1 MRWIKLLRDV
11 KAESGRA
18 VLMLAAV
25 GFALFAVTAM
35 LAAYGIVT
43 REVTRNYMSTNP
55 ASATIDVSE
64 VTPEMLEAARAYPGI
79 SDAEARS
86 VVEARVKVR
95 GEWMR
100 MLLFVVD
107 DFAGVRMNLFVPYSG
122 AAAPADGAMLV
133 EKVAAPLIGAV
144 EGQAIT
150 IKTPHGPETA
160 VRVDGL
166 VHDTTLA
173 PAWQEQSGYGYISR
187 ATLAMLGEPPVLDE
201 LRILVPG
208 VPTQAD
214 LDRIAMGL
222 AEQLKA
228 SGADVHGVKAP
239 PPGRHPHG
247 GQIAIALATFL
258 SFAVLALALAAILV
272 AAVLAATLARQS
284 REIGIMKA
292 VGARSGQIAGMY
304 VALLLGLGVVSLA
317 VSVPPGL
324 WAGGRLS
331 VLMADTMNFTI
342 ADFAPPAWVYA
353 VVVAAGILMPL
364 AAAVLPILKASRITV
379 REAISASG
387 SAAGAVTGAIL
398 ARILSGIGRFSLSYV
413 LAVRNSLRRPGRLA
427 LSIAMLA
434 TAGGLFI
441 TALSVRNGWQV
452 MAAHVLTDRKYD
464 LELTFSEPVTGDAV
478 RGVLAPIAG
487 IETAELW
494 GYEQAALTNRGT
506 IDLMRTYPDGGHGSF
521 AVLGVP
527 DAMSTVALPVRG
539 GRWLEPGDTDAIVLG
554 QGRHLRAGT
563 EVGDRVTLSVE
574 GKPSEW
580 RIVGFVREIGGGGAY
595 VPKAAFDRL
604 YGTADAGKMLRI
616 RLAPGTDRQAAIEMI
631 ESAFNTAALPVERS
645 APLTM
650 LYEAL
655 VGHVEVPVR
664 MIVAAAVL
672 LAAIGG
678 LGLASMMTVNVLE
691 RTREIGIMKAIGASP
706 AVVLRTILGEAV
718 TVAVLSW
725 LVALLVAAPLIL
737 AIGRLAAGMFG
748 SALPFLLPLPAL
760 ALWLGIILVIAAV
773 ASIWP
778 ASRAA
783 RLVVREALAY
793 T

>member
-18 VLMLAAV
+18 LLMLAAF

-55 ASATIDVSE
+55 ASATIDVAE
-64 VTPEMLEAARAYPGI
+64 VTPQMLQAAKAYSGV

-86 VVEARVKVR
+86 VVEARVKVN

-107 DFAGVRMNLFVPYSG
+107 DFASVRMNLFVPFSG
-122 AAAPADGAMLV
+122 ATAPADGAMLV
-133 EKVAAPLIGAV
+133 EKVAAPLIDAV
-144 EGQAIT
+144 EGQTIT
-150 IKTPHGPETA
+150 VKTSHGSETA

-187 ATLAMLGEPPVLDE
+187 ATLALLGEPPVLDE

-208 VPTQAD
+208 TPTQAEVD
-214 LDRIAMGL
+214 HIAMGL
-222 AEQLKA
+222 AEQLKT
-228 SGADVHGVKAP
+228 SGIDVHGVKAP

-258 SFAVLALALAAILV
+258 SFAVMALVLAAILV
-272 AAVLAATLARQS
+272 AAVLSATLARQS

-292 VGARSGQIAGMY
+292 VGARSSQIAGLY
-304 VALLLGLGVVSLA
+304 VVLLLALGVVSLI
-317 VSVPPGL
+317 VSMPPGL
-324 WAGGRLS
+324 WVAGQLS
-331 VLMADTMNFTI
+331 VLMADTMNFTV
-342 ADFAPPAWVYA
+342 ADFAPPVWVYGIVA
-353 VVVAAGILMPL
+353 AAGILMPL
-364 AAAVLPILKASRITV
+364 VAAALPVIRTSRITV
-379 REAISASG
+379 REAISSSG
-387 SAAGAVTGAIL
+387 TTAGTTAGVFAQL
-398 ARILSGIGRFSLSYV
+398 LSGIGKFSLSYV
-413 LAVRNSLRRPGRLA
+413 LAVRNSIRRPGRFA
-427 LSIAMLA
+427 LSIVMLA
-434 TAGGLFI
+434 TAGGLFV
-441 TALSVRNGWQV
+441 TALSVRDGWQA
-452 MAAHVLTDRKYD
+452 MAANVLTDRKYD
-464 LELTFSEPVTGDAV
+464 LELTFSEPVTNSVVRDA
-478 RGVLAPIAG
+478 LAPIPG
-487 IETAELW
+487 IETTELW
-494 GYEQAALTNRGT
+494 GYEQAALSSAGA

-527 DAMSTVALPVRG
+527 AKMSTVALPVRS
-539 GRWLEPGDTDAIVLG
+539 GRWLEPGDTNAIVLG
-554 QGRHLRAGT
+554 EGRHRTAGT
-563 EVGDRVTLSVE
+563 EIGDRVTLSVE

-580 RIVGFVREIGGGGAY
+580 QVVGFVREVGGGGAY
-595 VPKAAFDRL
+595 VPKAAFDQF
-604 YGTADAGKMLRI
+604 YGTADTGKMLRI
-616 RLAPGTDRQAAIEMI
+616 RLVPGTDRTAAIAAIET
-631 ESAFNTAALPVERS
+631 AFNAAALPVERS

-650 LYEAL
+650 LYDAL

-678 LGLASMMTVNVLE
+678 LGLASMMSVNVLE
-691 RTREIGIMKAIGASP
+691 RTREIGIMKAIGAKP
-706 AVVLRTILGEAV
+706 GVVLRIVLGEAV
-718 TVAVLSW
+718 TIAVLSW
-725 LVALLVAAPLIL
+725 LAAIVVAAPLIW
-737 AIGRLAAGMFG
+737 AMGQLAASMFG
-748 SALPFLLPLPAL
+748 SALPFLVSMPAL

-773 ASIWP
+773 ASVWP

>member
-18 VLMLAAV
+18 LLMLAAV
-25 GFALFAVTAM
+25 GFALFAVMTM

-43 REVTRNYMSTNP
+43 REVTRNYVNTNP
-55 ASATIDVSE
+55 ASATIDVTE
-64 VTPEMLEAARAYPGI
+64 VTPQMLESAKAYPGI
-79 SDAEARS
+79 ADAEARS
-86 VVEARVKVR
+86 VIMARVKVG

-107 DFAGVRMNLFVPYSG
+107 DFTAIRMNLFVPYSG
-122 AAAPADGAMLV
+122 AKAPADGAMLV

-144 EGQAIT
+144 EGQTIT

-160 VRVDGL
+160 VRVDGQ

-187 ATLAMLGEPPVLDE
+187 ATLAKLGEPPVLDE

-208 VPTQAD
+208 TPTQTEV
-214 LDRIAMGL
+214 DRVAMGL
-222 AEQLKA
+222 AEALKA
-228 SGADVHGVKAP
+228 ASVDVHGVKVP
-239 PPGRHPHG
+239 PPGQHPHG
-247 GQIAIALATFL
+247 GQIATALATFL
-258 SFAVLALALAAILV
+258 SFAVLALVLAAILV

-292 VGARSGQIAGMY
+292 VGARGSQIAGVY
-304 VALLLGLGVVSLA
+304 VVLLLALGVVSLV

-324 WAGGRLS
+324 WAAGQLS
-331 VLMADTMNFTI
+331 VLMADTMNFTVVN
-342 ADFAPPAWVYA
+342 FTPPLWVYG
-353 VVVAAGILMPL
+353 VVAAAGILMPM
-364 AAAVLPILKASRITV
+364 AAAALPILNASRITV
-379 REAISASG
+379 REAIGPSG
-387 SAAGAVTGAIL
+387 SVAGTATGLL
-398 ARILSGIGRFSLSYV
+398 ARLLSGIGRFGLSYV
-413 LAVRNSLRRPGRLA
+413 LAVRNSVRRPGRLA

-441 TALSVRNGWQV
+441 TAVSVRDGWQV
-452 MAAHVLTDRKYD
+452 MAANVLTDRRYD
-464 LELTFSEPVTGDAV
+464 LELTFSEPVTEAV
-478 RGVLAPIAG
+478 VHDVLAPISG
-487 IETAELW
+487 VETAELW
-494 GYEQAALTNRGT
+494 GYEQAALTSAGA

-521 AVLGVP
+521 AVFGVP
-527 DAMSTVALPVRG
+527 DDMSTVALPVRG
-539 GRWLEPGDTDAIVLG
+539 GRWLEAGDANAIVLG
-554 QGRHLRAGT
+554 QGRHLSAGT
-563 EVGDRVTLSVE
+563 EIGDRLTLSVE
-574 GKPSEW
+574 GQPSEW
-580 RIVGFVREIGGGGAY
+580 QVVGFVREIGGGGAY
-595 VPKAAFDRL
+595 VAKAAFDKL
-604 YGTADAGKMLRI
+604 YGATDAGKMLRI
-616 RLAPGTDRQAAIEMI
+616 RLVPETNRNAAIETI
-631 ESAFNTAALPVERS
+631 EAAFNAAALPVERS

-650 LYEAL
+650 LYDAL
-655 VGHVEVPVR
+655 VGHVEVPAR

-691 RTREIGIMKAIGASP
+691 RTREIGIMKAIGAGSG
-706 AVVLRTILGEAV
+706 VVLRIVLGEAV

-725 LVALLVAAPLIL
+725 LVAIVVAAPLIW
-737 AIGRLAAGMFG
+737 AIGQLAAGMFG
-748 SALPFLLPLPAL
+748 SALPFLLSMPAL

-773 ASIWP
+773 ASAWP

>member
-11 KAESGRA
+11 KAERGRTM
-18 VLMLAAV
+18 LMLAAV

-35 LAAYGIVT
+35 LASYGIVT

-55 ASATIDVSE
+55 ASATIDVAE
-64 VTPEMLEAARAYPGI
+64 VTPQMLEVAKTYPGI
-79 SDAEARS
+79 ADAEARS
-86 VVEARVKVR
+86 VVEARVKVG

-107 DFAGVRMNLFVPYSG
+107 DFVTIRMNLFQPYSG

-144 EGQAIT
+144 EGQTII

-160 VRVDGL
+160 VRVDGM

-187 ATLAMLGEPPVLDE
+187 ATLAMLGEAPDLGE

-208 VPTQAD
+208 KPTQAEVD
-214 LDRIAMGL
+214 GIAMGL

-228 SGADVHGVKAP
+228 SGFDVHGVKVP
-239 PPGRHPHG
+239 PPGQHPHG
-247 GQIAIALATFL
+247 GQIAISLATFL
-258 SFAVLALALAAILV
+258 SFAVLALVLAAILV

-292 VGARSGQIAGMY
+292 VGARSSQIAGLY
-304 VALLLGLGVVSLA
+304 AVFLLGLGVVSLA

-324 WAGGRLS
+324 WAAGQLS
-331 VLMADTMNFTI
+331 LLMADTMNFTI
-342 ADFAPPAWVYA
+342 ADFTPPTWVFG

-364 AAAVLPILKASRITV
+364 AAAAFPILKASRITV
-379 REAISASG
+379 REAISSG
-387 SAAGAVTGAIL
+387 GTATGSPIGIVAPL
-398 ARILSGIGRFSLSYV
+398 LTGIGVFGVSYV
-413 LAVRNSLRRPGRLA
+413 LAVRNSIRRPGRLA

-441 TALSVRNGWQV
+441 TALSVRDGWQV
-452 MAAHVLTDRKYD
+452 MAANVLTDRNYD
-464 LELTFSEPVTGDAV
+464 LELTFSEPVARSVIGEALTLV
-478 RGVLAPIAG
+478 SGV
-487 IETAELW
+487 ETAELW
-494 GYEQAALTNRGT
+494 GYEQAALTSAGA

-527 DAMSTVALPVRG
+527 EDMSTLDLPVRG
-539 GRWLEPGDTDAIVLG
+539 GRWLEPDDTNAIVLG
-554 QGRHLRAGT
+554 QGRHLKAGT
-563 EVGDRVTLSVE
+563 EIGDWVTISVE

-580 RIVGFVREIGGGGAY
+580 QVVGFVRELGGGGAY
-595 VPKAAFDRL
+595 VPKATFDKL
-604 YGTADAGKMLRI
+604 YGAAEVGKMLRI
-616 RLAPGTDRQAAIEMI
+616 RLAPGIDRDQAIEAI
-631 ESAFNTAALPVERS
+631 EAAFNAATLPVERS

-691 RTREIGIMKAIGASP
+691 RTREIGIMKAIGATP
-706 AVVLRTILGEAV
+706 ALVLQIVLGEAV
-718 TVAVLSW
+718 TIAVLSW
-725 LVALLVAAPLIL
+725 LVAIVVAAPLIL
-737 AIGRLAAGMFG
+737 AIGQLASGMFG
-748 SALPFLLPLPAL
+748 SALPFTLPPSAL
-760 ALWLGIILVIAAV
+760 ALWLAIILVIAAV

-778 ASRAA
+778 AFRAA

>member
-1 MRWIKLLRDV
+1 MHWIKLLRDM

-18 VLMLAAV
+18 MLMLAAV

-35 LAAYGIVT
+35 LAAQGIVT

-55 ASATIDVSE
+55 ASATIDVAA
-64 VTPEMLEAARAYPGI
+64 VTPAMLEAAKAYAGVA
-79 SDAEARS
+79 DAEARS
-86 VVEARVKVR
+86 VVEARVKVG

-107 DFAGVRMNLFVPYSG
+107 DFSSIRMNLFVPYSG
-122 AAAPADGAMLV
+122 AKAPADGAMLV

-144 EGQAIT
+144 EGHTVT

-160 VRVDGL
+160 VRVEGQ

-187 ATLAMLGEPPVLDE
+187 ATLAMLGEPPLLDE
-201 LRILVPG
+201 LRILVAG
-208 VPTQAD
+208 TPTQAEV
-214 LDRIAMGL
+214 DRIAMGL
-222 AEQLKA
+222 AEQLRA
-228 SGADVHGVKAP
+228 SGSDVHGVKAP
-239 PPGRHPHG
+239 PPGQHPHG
-247 GQIAIALATFL
+247 SQITISLATFL
-258 SFAVLALALAAILV
+258 SFAVLALVLAAILV

-292 VGARSGQIAGMY
+292 IGARSSQIAGLY
-304 VALLLGLGVVSLA
+304 VVMLLALGVVSLI

-324 WAGGRLS
+324 WVGGQLS
-331 VLMADTMNFTI
+331 LLMADTMNFTI
-342 ADFAPPAWVYA
+342 ADFTPPLWVFG
-353 VVVAAGILMPL
+353 VVGAAGILMPL
-364 AAAVLPILKASRITV
+364 AAAVFPILKASRITV
-379 REAISASG
+379 REAISPSG
-387 SAAGAVTGAIL
+387 SAAGTSTGLL
-398 ARILSGIGRFSLSYV
+398 ARLLSGVGKFSLSYV
-413 LAVRNSLRRPGRLA
+413 LAVRNSIRRPGRLA

-434 TAGGLFI
+434 TAGGSFI
-441 TALSVRNGWQV
+441 TALSVRDGWQV
-452 MAAHVLTDRKYD
+452 MAANVLTDRKYD
-464 LELTFSEPVTGDAV
+464 LELTFSEPVTSSVVGE
-478 RGVLAPIAG
+478 VLAPISG
-487 IETAELW
+487 VETAELW
-494 GYEQAALTNRGT
+494 GYEQAALTSAGA

-527 DAMSTVALPVRG
+527 EAMSTLDLPLRG
-539 GRWLEPGDTDAIVLG
+539 GRWLEPGDTNAIVLG
-554 QGRHLRAGT
+554 QGRHLNGGA
-563 EVGDRVTLSVE
+563 ELGDQVTISVE
-574 GKPSEW
+574 GRPSEW
-580 RIVGFVREIGGGGAY
+580 EVVGFVREIGGGGAY
-595 VPKAAFDRL
+595 LPKAAFDRL
-604 YGTADAGKMLRI
+604 YGATEAGKMVRI
-616 RLAPGTDRQAAIEMI
+616 RLMPGTDRDQVIETI
-631 ESAFNTAALPVERS
+631 EAAFNAAKLPVERS

-672 LAAIGG
+672 LGAIGG

-706 AVVLRTILGEAV
+706 AVVLQVVLGEAV
-718 TVAVLSW
+718 TIAVLSW
-725 LVALLVAAPLIL
+725 LVAIVLAMPLVT
-737 AIGRLAAGMFG
+737 AIGQLAAGMFG
-748 SALPFLLPLPAL
+748 SPLPFGLPLPAL
-760 ALWLGIILVIAAV
+760 GVWLGIILVIAAV
-773 ASIWP
+773 ASVWP

>member
-18 VLMLAAV
+18 MLMLAAV

-43 REVTRNYMSTNP
+43 REVTRNYMGTNP
-55 ASATIDVSE
+55 ASATLDMAE
-64 VTPEMLEAARAYPGI
+64 VTPRILGAAKAYPGI
-79 SDAEARS
+79 ADAEARS
-86 VVEARVKVR
+86 VVAARVKV
-95 GEWMR
+95 GTEWMR

-107 DFAGVRMNLFVPYSG
+107 EFPTIRMNLFVPYSG
-122 AAAPADGAMLV
+122 AEVPADGAMLV

-144 EGQAIT
+144 EGQTII

-187 ATLAMLGEPPVLDE
+187 ATLALLGEPPVLDE

-208 VPTQAD
+208 TPTQAEV
-214 LDRIAMGL
+214 DRIAMGL

-228 SGADVHGVKAP
+228 SGFDVHGVKVP
-239 PPGRHPHG
+239 PPGQHPHG

-258 SFAVLALALAAILV
+258 SFAVLALVLAAILV

-292 VGARSGQIAGMY
+292 VGARSSQIAGLY
-304 VALLLGLGVVSLA
+304 VVLLLGLGVISLV

-324 WAGGRLS
+324 WVAGQLS

-342 ADFAPPAWVYA
+342 ADFTPPVWVFG

-364 AAAVLPILKASRITV
+364 AAAVLPILKASRVTV
-379 REAISASG
+379 REAISSSG
-387 SAAGAVTGAIL
+387 STAGTAGGVL
-398 ARILSGIGRFSLSYV
+398 ARLLSGIGKFSLSYV
-413 LAVRNSLRRPGRLA
+413 LAVRNSIRRPGRLA

-441 TALSVRNGWQV
+441 TALSVRDGWQV
-452 MAAHVLTDRKYD
+452 MAANVLTDRRYD
-464 LELTFSEPVTGDAV
+464 LELTFSEPVTGSVV
-478 RGVLAPIAG
+478 RDVLAPIAG
-487 IETAELW
+487 IETTEHW
-494 GYEQAALTNRGT
+494 GYEQAALTSAGA

-527 DAMSTVALPVRG
+527 DGMSTVALPVRG
-539 GRWLEPGDTDAIVLG
+539 GRWLEPGDTNAIVLG
-554 QGRHLRAGT
+554 QGRHLSAGT
-563 EVGDRVTLSVE
+563 ELGDRVTLSVE
-574 GKPSEW
+574 GRPSEW
-580 RIVGFVREIGGGGAY
+580 EVVGFVREIGGGGAY
-595 VPKAAFDRL
+595 VPKAAFDKL
-604 YGTADAGKMLRI
+604 YGATDAGKMLRI
-616 RLAPGTDRQAAIEMI
+616 RLTPGTDRTKAIETI
-631 ESAFNTAALPVERS
+631 ESAFNAAALPVERS

-706 AVVLRTILGEAV
+706 AMVLWIVLGEAV
-718 TVAVLSW
+718 TIAVLSW
-725 LVALLVAAPLIL
+725 LVAIVVAAPLIL
-737 AIGRLAAGMFG
+737 AIGQLSAGMFG
-748 SALPFLLPLPAL
+748 SALPFALPLPAL

-778 ASRAA
+778 ASRAS

>member
-18 VLMLAAV
+18 LLVLAAV
-25 GFALFAVTAM
+25 GFALFAVITM

-43 REVTRNYMSTNP
+43 REVTRNYVSTNP
-55 ASATIDVSE
+55 ASATIDVAE
-64 VTPEMLEAARAYPGI
+64 VTPQMLEAAKAYPGI
-79 SDAEARS
+79 ADAEARS
-86 VVEARVKVR
+86 VVVARVKVG

-107 DFAGVRMNLFVPYSG
+107 DFTAIRMNLFVPYSG
-122 AAAPADGAMLV
+122 AKAPADGAMLV
-133 EKVAAPLIGAV
+133 EKVAVPLIGAV
-144 EGQAIT
+144 EGRTIT

-160 VRVDGL
+160 VRVDGQ

-187 ATLAMLGEPPVLDE
+187 ATLAKLGEPPVLDE
-201 LRILVPG
+201 LRIMVPG
-208 VPTQAD
+208 TPTQAEV
-214 LDRIAMGL
+214 DRVAMGL
-222 AEQLKA
+222 AEELKA
-228 SGADVHGVKAP
+228 GGAVVHGVKVP
-239 PPGRHPHG
+239 PPGQHPHG

-258 SFAVLALALAAILV
+258 SFAVLALVLAAILV

-292 VGARSGQIAGMY
+292 VGARSSQIAGVY
-304 VALLLGLGVVSLA
+304 VVLLLALGVVSLV

-324 WAGGRLS
+324 WAAGQLS
-331 VLMADTMNFTI
+331 VLMADTMNFTVV
-342 ADFAPPAWVYA
+342 DFTPPLWVYG
-353 VVVAAGILMPL
+353 VVAAAGILMPL
-364 AAAVLPILKASRITV
+364 AAAALPILNASRITV
-379 REAISASG
+379 REAIGSSG
-387 SAAGAVTGAIL
+387 SVAGTATGLL
-398 ARILSGIGRFSLSYV
+398 ARPLSGIGKFSLSYV
-413 LAVRNSLRRPGRLA
+413 LAVRNSIRRRGRLA

-441 TALSVRNGWQV
+441 TALSVRDGWQV
-452 MAAHVLTDRKYD
+452 MAANVLTDRKYD
-464 LELTFSEPVTGDAV
+464 LELTFSEPVTDAV
-478 RGVLAPIAG
+478 VHDVLAPISG
-487 IETAELW
+487 VETAELW
-494 GYEQAALTNRGT
+494 GYEQAALTSTGA

-521 AVLGVP
+521 AILGVP
-527 DAMSTVALPVRG
+527 DEMSTVALPVRG
-539 GRWLEPGDTDAIVLG
+539 GRWLEEGDANAIVLG
-554 QGRHLRAGT
+554 QGRQLSAGT
-563 EVGDRVTLSVE
+563 EIGDRVTLSVE
-574 GKPSEW
+574 GQPSEW
-580 RIVGFVREIGGGGAY
+580 QVVGFVREIGGGGAY
-595 VPKAAFDRL
+595 VSKAAFDKL
-604 YGTADAGKMLRI
+604 YGAIDAGKMLRI
-616 RLAPGTDRQAAIEMI
+616 RLVPGTNRNAAIETI
-631 ESAFNTAALPVERS
+631 EAAFNAAALPVERS

-650 LYEAL
+650 LYDAL

-691 RTREIGIMKAIGASP
+691 RTREIGIMKAIGAGP
-706 AVVLRTILGEAV
+706 GVVLRIVLGEAV

-725 LVALLVAAPLIL
+725 LVAIVVAAPLIW
-737 AIGRLAAGMFG
+737 AIGQLAAGMFG
-748 SALPFLLPLPAL
+748 SALPFLLSMPAL

-773 ASIWP
+773 ASVWP

>member
-18 VLMLAAV
+18 LLMLAAV
-25 GFALFAVTAM
+25 GFALFAVATM

-55 ASATIDVSE
+55 ASATIDVAE
-64 VTPEMLEAARAYPGI
+64 VTPDLLEAARHYPGI

-86 VVEARVKVR
+86 VVEARVKVG

-107 DFAGVRMNLFVPYSG
+107 DFATVRMNLFVPSSG
-122 AAAPADGAMLV
+122 AKVPTDGAMLV
-133 EKVAAPLIGAV
+133 ERLAAPLIGAV
-144 EGQAIT
+144 EGRTIT
-150 IKTPHGPETA
+150 IKTPHGTETA

-201 LRILVPG
+201 LRILLPG
-208 VPTQAD
+208 SPTQAEV
-214 LDRIAMGL
+214 DRIAMGL
-222 AEQLKA
+222 AEHLRD
-228 SGADVHGVKAP
+228 SGVDVHGVKVP
-239 PPGRHPHG
+239 PPGQHPHG
-247 GQIAIALATFL
+247 GQIAIALATFQ
-258 SFAVLALALAAILV
+258 SFAILALVLAAILV

-292 VGARSGQIAGMY
+292 IGARSSQIAGLY
-304 VALLLGLGVVSLA
+304 VALLLGLGVVSLI

-324 WAGGRLS
+324 WVAGQLS
-331 VLMADTMNFTI
+331 VVMADTMNFTI
-342 ADFAPPAWVYA
+342 ADFAPPLWVYEV
-353 VVVAAGILMPL
+353 VVVAGLLMPL
-364 AAAVLPILKASRITV
+364 AAAAFPIFRASRITV
-379 REAISASG
+379 REAISSAG
-387 SAAGAVTGAIL
+387 SAGGVTTGTL
-398 ARILSGIGRFSLSYV
+398 ARLLSGIGKFSLSYV
-413 LAVRNSLRRPGRLA
+413 LAVRNSVRRPGRFA

-434 TAGGLFI
+434 IAGGLFI
-441 TALSVRNGWQV
+441 TAISVRDGWQA
-452 MAAHVLTDRKYD
+452 MAANVLTDRKYD
-464 LELTFSEPVTGDAV
+464 LELTFSEPVAGAEV
-478 RGVLAPIAG
+478 RDVLAPIAG
-487 IETAELW
+487 IEVAELW
-494 GYEQAALTNRGT
+494 GYEQAALTSAGT

-527 DAMSTVALPVRG
+527 NDMSTVALPVSA
-539 GRWLEPGDTDAIVLG
+539 GRWFEPGDTNSIVLG
-554 QGRHLRAGT
+554 QGRHLSGGT
-563 EVGDRVTLSVE
+563 EIGDRVTVSVE
-574 GKPSEW
+574 GKPSDW
-580 RIVGFVREIGGGGAY
+580 QVVGFVREIGGGGAY
-595 VPKAAFDRL
+595 VPKAAFDTL
-604 YGTADAGKMLRI
+604 YGAPDAGRMVRI
-616 RLAPGTDRQAAIEMI
+616 RLLPGVDRLAAIGTI
-631 ESAFNTAALPVERS
+631 EAAFNAAALPVERS

-664 MIVAAAVL
+664 MIIAAAVL

-691 RTREIGIMKAIGASP
+691 RTREIGIMKAIGAGP
-706 AVVLRTILGEAV
+706 AVVLRIVLGEALS
-718 TVAVLSW
+718 VAVLSW
-725 LVALLVAAPLIL
+725 LVAIVVAAPLVL
-737 AIGRLAAGMFG
+737 GIGQLAAGMFG
-748 SALPFLLPLPAL
+748 SALPFMLSIPAL
-760 ALWLGIILVIAAV
+760 AVWLAIIVVIATA
-773 ASIWP
+773 ASLWP

-783 RLVVREALAY
+783 RLAVREALTY

>member
-11 KAESGRA
+11 KAESGRTM
-18 VLMLAAV
+18 LMLAAV
-25 GFALFAVTAM
+25 GFALFAVTTM

-55 ASATIDVSE
+55 ASATIDVAE
-64 VTPEMLEAARAYPGI
+64 VTPQMLEVAKAHTGI
-79 SDAEARS
+79 ADTEARS
-86 VVEARVKVR
+86 VVVARVKVG

-107 DFAGVRMNLFVPYSG
+107 DFAAIRMNLFVPYSG
-122 AAAPADGAMLV
+122 AKAPADGAMLV

-144 EGQAIT
+144 EGQTVT
-150 IKTPHGPETA
+150 IKTPHGPETP
-160 VRVDGL
+160 VRVDGM

-208 VPTQAD
+208 TPTQAEV
-214 LDRIAMGL
+214 DRIAMGL

-228 SGADVHGVKAP
+228 SGFDVHGVKVP
-239 PPGRHPHG
+239 PPGQHPHG
-247 GQIAIALATFL
+247 GQIAISLATFL
-258 SFAVLALALAAILV
+258 SFAVLALVLAAILV

-292 VGARSGQIAGMY
+292 IGARSSQIAGLY
-304 VALLLGLGVVSLA
+304 VVFLLGLGVVSLV

-324 WAGGRLS
+324 WAAGQLS
-331 VLMADTMNFTI
+331 VLMADTMNFTV
-342 ADFAPPAWVYA
+342 ADYAPPVWVYG

-364 AAAVLPILKASRITV
+364 VAAAFPIIKASRVTV
-379 REAISASG
+379 REAISSG
-387 SAAGAVTGAIL
+387 GSTGGTAAGPLTRL
-398 ARILSGIGRFSLSYV
+398 LSGLGKFSLSYV
-413 LAVRNSLRRPGRLA
+413 LAVRNSIRRPGRLA

-441 TALSVRNGWQV
+441 TALSVRDGWQV
-452 MAAHVLTDRKYD
+452 MAANVLTDRKYD
-464 LELTFSEPVTGDAV
+464 LELAFSEPVTKAAV
-478 RGVLAPIAG
+478 RDVLAPIAG
-487 IETAELW
+487 IETVELW
-494 GYEQAALTNRGT
+494 GYEQAALTSAGA

-527 DAMSTVALPVRG
+527 DNMSTMALPVRG
-539 GRWLEPGDTDAIVLG
+539 GRWLEPDDTNVIVLG
-554 QGRHLRAGT
+554 QGRHLNADTGL
-563 EVGDRVTLSVE
+563 GDLVTLSVE

-580 RIVGFVREIGGGGAY
+580 QVVGFVREIGGGGAY
-595 VPKAAFDRL
+595 VPKAAFDEL
-604 YGTADAGKMLRI
+604 YGAAGAGKMVRI
-616 RLAPGTDRQAAIEMI
+616 RLIPGSDRSEAVETIEA
-631 ESAFNTAALPVERS
+631 AFNAAALPVERS

-678 LGLASMMTVNVLE
+678 LGLASMMSVNVLE
-691 RTREIGIMKAIGASP
+691 RTREIGIMKAIGATP
-706 AVVLRTILGEAV
+706 IVVLRIVLGEAM
-718 TVAVLSW
+718 TIAVLSW
-725 LVALLVAAPLIL
+725 LVAIVVAAPLVL
-737 AIGRLAAGMFG
+737 AIGQLASGMFG
-748 SALPFLLPLPAL
+748 SALPFALPLTAL
-760 ALWLGIILVIAAV
+760 ALWLSIILVIAAV

-778 ASRAA
+778 AFRAA